1 MDVASKPKK
10 FRVIQV
16 DEISAVHER
25 RYMLSNCAME
35 IFLKNHKTVFFNFPT
50 VAATESKHE
59 KKGAHNRSKVMR
71 ALNQRHS
78 LINPLAVFGLNIGA
92 SVKAFFKKSHIESMW
107 QNHQISN
114 FEYLMHLN
122 TLSGRTFND
131 LSQWPVFPWVLTN
144 YTSDTL
150 DLTDPRN
157 FRDLTKVSNNLE
169 SSFSKTKQNKKML
182 LAFGF

>member
-1 MDVASKPKK
+1 
-10 FRVIQV
+10 
-16 DEISAVHER
+16 
-25 RYMLSNCAME
+25 MLANCAME
-35 IFLKNHKTVFFNFPT
+35 IFLKDHRTIFFNFPT
-50 VAATESKHE
+50 ITEGKNPQ
-59 KKGAHNRSKVMR
+59 KGHHNRTKVMR
-71 ALNQRHS
+71 ALNQRNS

-92 SVKAFFKKSHIESMW
+92 SVKAFFKKSHIVSMW

-144 YTSDTL
+144 YTSETI

-157 FRDLTKVSNNLE
+157 FRDLTKVCHLPFKYMCIIYIYIYIFLLYTMFLSLFAFS
-169 SSFSKTKQNKKML
+169 SSFPSSFQPAN
-182 LAFGF
+182 GSNQS